1 MANQK
6 PLLKTE
12 HKDLTIALNRRPEYG
27 DAVLAA
33 VTFPA
38 EFRHIQHYYPI
49 CFRKDEETQ
58 EV

>member
-27 DAVLAA
+27 DAVL
-33 VTFPA
+33 PL
-38 EFRHIQHYYPI
+38 
-49 CFRKDEETQ
+49 
-58 EV
+58 